1 MGMIR
6 EEDATEDPAAL
17 DRLPCQC
24 GVAPAAT
31 GDALPGAH
39 DLNNNPWTVALL
51 DNSDAYFCSGTIINT
66 LYILTAANCVSGRGT
81 AFQIRA
87 NEQVLGTGTPRAI
100 TRTPTSV
107 VTNGDLAL
115 VRLSTAISL
124 TAYDAVKPA
133 CLPNSNKDFVG
144 EDARHSGYD
153 HGKNMKND
161 GTWTSES
168 GNRLTFDPNS
178 DSHPY
183 CREDLGGPIV
193 TEQGGKNFL
202 AGIAIDTSCSTSA
215 QPSAKVS
222 NYHQWIMDNSNTG
235 RFCER

>member
-1 MGMIR
+1 TAK
-6 EEDATEDPAAL
+6 DSTTTADPADL
-17 DRLPCQC
+17 PRLPCQC

-39 DLNNNPWTVALL
+39 DLNNNPWTVALI
-51 DNSDAYFCSGTIINT
+51 DNSDAHFCSGTIINT

-87 NEQVLGTGTPRAI
+87 NEQELGTGLPRAI

-107 VTNGDLAL
+107 VTNGDLGL

-144 EDARHSGYD
+144 DDARHSGYD
-153 HGKNMKND
+153 HGKCMKND
-161 GTWTSES
+161 GSWTSES
-168 GNRLTFDPNS
+168 GDTLTFTPDAGA
-178 DSHPY
+178 HAY

-193 TEQGGKNFL
+193 SEQGGKNFL
-202 AGIAIDTSCSTSA
+202 AGIAVDQSCSLSG

-222 NYHQWIMDNSNTG
+222 NYHQWIMDNSNAG